1 MRPILKKIIIC
12 TFTLLILYT
21 SSVSAEIPSPFSP
34 LVWEVKVERI
44 GDVLFRYTTFN
55 TESKYPCLRFETI
68 EPVSN
73 KVLRTKDYCKITLP
87 FLNDTV
93 IDVKSEVQMVDYM
106 DFKLTGNTFTFV
118 VDLILRDPASFLLL
132 CSLKIDGPDI
142 PETVCVNHKL
152 VN

>member
-1 MRPILKKIIIC
+1 MHIIKI
-12 TFTLLILYT
+12 TFALLILYT
-21 SSVSAEIPSPFSP
+21 SIASAEIPNPFSP

-55 TESKYPCLRFETI
+55 TESEYPCLRFETI

-87 FLNDTV
+87 LLNDTV
-93 IDVKSEVQMVDYM
+93 IDVKSEIQMVDYM
-106 DFKLTGNTFTFV
+106 DFKLTGNTLTFV
-118 VDLILRDPASFLLL
+118 VDLILREPASFLLL
-132 CSLKIDGPDI
+132 CSLKIEGPNI
-142 PETVCVNHKL
+142 SETVCVNNKL